1 MTANLAD
8 LVVAGGSGDA
18 SDVAAVISAA
28 TPLPAPVLNLFQGK
42 GVRIVACRTSV
53 TDFETS
59 LKGVVPRGW
68 EGLGRT
74 WDNVPGTY
82 LDTRKSVVIATIG
95 ITGGREVTPR
105 GPTTHGAF
113 SLVVHESMHGYDYL
127 GNHKVLQNPSFVAA
141 RSADWGSLG
150 SYEKQDGLAGL
161 EETYAESASRYF
173 GGDTTLGASWPN
185 LLAFWQTAWLEAVEG
200 PPVELP
206 PAEPRGPVGTARIDR
221 ERTIYLDL
229 RADGP
234 GGAIGHAALEF
245 TVDDPVHERLAAHL
259 ARQGEGAEG
268 EALFYPLAD

>member
-1 MTANLAD
+1 MGAKLTD
-8 LVVAGGSGDA
+8 LVVAGGTGDA
-18 SDVAAVISAA
+18 NDVSAVISAA
-28 TPLPAPVLNLFQGK
+28 APLPAQVLNLFDRK
-42 GVRIVACRTSV
+42 GARIVACRAGV
-53 TDFETS
+53 TDFETG

-82 LDTRKSVVIATIG
+82 LDTIKRVVIATIG
-95 ITGGREVTPR
+95 VAGGRQVTPR

-127 GNHKVLQNPSFVAA
+127 GNHKVLQNANFVAA
-141 RSADWGSLG
+141 RTADWGALG

-173 GGDTTLGASWPN
+173 GGDPTLGANWPN
-185 LLAFWQTAWLEAVEG
+185 LRAFWQAAWLEAVEG

-206 PAEPRGPVGTARIDR
+206 PAESRGPVGTARIDER
-221 ERTIYLDL
+221 RTIYLDL
-229 RADGP
+229 RAEGP

-245 TVDDPVHERLAAHL
+245 TVDDPVHDRLARHL
-259 ARQGEGAEG
+259 ARQGEGVDG